1 MADKAFVVNVVK
13 LIIGL
18 DLADR
23 QLLAVGIFRGG
34 LGDGWLDH
42 GTNLCT
48 ESAPFPNAFSG
59 VV

>member
-1 MADKAFVVNVVK
+1 MANKAFVVNVVK
-13 LIIGL
+13 LVVGF

-23 QLLAVGIFRGG
+23 QLLVFGIFRGRFG
-34 LGDGWLDH
+34 EGWLDH

-48 ESAPFPNAFSG
+48 GSAPFPNAFSE

>member
-13 LIIGL
+13 LVSDL
-18 DLADR
+18 DLANG
-23 QLLAVGIFRGG
+23 QLLVLGIFRGR
-34 LGDGWLDH
+34 LGEGWLDH

-48 ESAPFPNAFSG
+48 GSPPFPNAFWE